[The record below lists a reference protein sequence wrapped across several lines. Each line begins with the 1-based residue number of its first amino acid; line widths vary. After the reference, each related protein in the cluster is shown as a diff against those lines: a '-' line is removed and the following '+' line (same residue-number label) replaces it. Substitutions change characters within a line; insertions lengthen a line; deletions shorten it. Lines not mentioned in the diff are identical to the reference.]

1 MALAEDAEDAE
12 NKLLRIPRFL
22 RESSL
27 MESNVWLSQ
36 KTQKP
41 RKLGCFYLPPL
52 SFILHHIN
60 FVMKRFFCTLLLF
73 ISYGSFAQ
81 TFYMFVGTYTDKGS
95 KGIYV
100 YKFDPT
106 TGKAQWVSNTDGIVN
121 PSYLAIA
128 PDQKHIYAVTE
139 TATNN
144 NGSISAFSFAHTT
157 GKLSFV
163 NKQSSGGANPCYIT
177 VNKTNKWV
185 VLANYT
191 GGSLSDFPINA
202 DGSLQPYSQLFQHTG
217 SSVNTQRQEKSHVH
231 STVFSPDQNY
241 IFSPDLGED
250 KVYIYKFNPKD
261 AKPLTPANPPFAASE
276 PGSGPR
282 HFTFH
287 PNNKYAYV
295 IEELG
300 GTVTAFNYKQGKLSV
315 LQKIATHPADFKGTI
330 GSADIHV
337 SPDGK
342 FLYAS
347 NRGDE
352 NTITIFSIDTNSGK
366 LTLVGYQSTMGKTP
380 RNFIIDPTGNYLLV
394 ANQATDNIVVFKRD
408 KQTGLLK
415 EMPEQIKVSTPVCIQ
430 MMKY

>member
-1 MALAEDAEDAE
+1 
-12 NKLLRIPRFL
+12 
-22 RESSL
+22 
-27 MESNVWLSQ
+27 
-36 KTQKP
+36 
-41 RKLGCFYLPPL
+41 
-52 SFILHHIN
+52 
-60 FVMKRFFCTLLLF
+60 
-73 ISYGSFAQ
+73 
-81 TFYMFVGTYTDKGS
+81 MFVGTYTNKDS

-100 YKFDPT
+100 YKFDAS

-128 PDQKHIYAVTE
+128 AGGKYVYAVTE

-144 NGSISAFSFAHTT
+144 NGSISAFSFDHDT
-157 GKLSFV
+157 GKLNFI

-177 VNKTNKWV
+177 VDKTNKWIV
-185 VLANYT
+185 VANYT
-191 GGSLSDFPINA
+191 GGSLSDFAINA
-202 DGSLQPYSQLFQHTG
+202 DGGLQPYSQLFQHTG
-217 SSVNTQRQEKSHVH
+217 KSVNTQRQEKSHVH
-231 STVFSPDQNY
+231 STVFSPEQDY

-261 AKPLTPANPPFAASE
+261 SKPLTAAS
-276 PGSGPR
+276 PAFSASDAGSGPR

-287 PNNKYAYV
+287 PNKKFAYV
-295 IEELG
+295 IEELS
-300 GTVTAFNYKQGKLSV
+300 GTVTSFEYKKGQLKAI
-315 LQKIATHPADFKGTI
+315 QKIATHPADYKGVI
-330 GSADIHV
+330 GSADIHT

-352 NTITIFSIDTNSGK
+352 NTITIFSIDKNSGK
-366 LTLVGYQSTMGKTP
+366 LTLAGYQPTMGKTP
-380 RNFIIDPTGNYLLV
+380 RNFMIEPSGNYLLV

-415 EMPEQIKVSTPVCIQ
+415 ETGEQIKVPTPVCIQ